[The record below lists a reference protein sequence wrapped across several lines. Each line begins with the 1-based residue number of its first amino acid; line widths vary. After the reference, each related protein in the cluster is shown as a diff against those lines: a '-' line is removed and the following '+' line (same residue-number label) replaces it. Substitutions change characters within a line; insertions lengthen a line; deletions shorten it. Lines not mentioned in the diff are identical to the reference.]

1 MAKKASDESKASK
14 VKKAPAASAKNAPVK
29 AGKVAK
35 APATAAF
42 AAAAPAKPKTARSAK
57 AVSGKTTLPSVS
69 ARQRGHYIGL
79 SRRSAVARC
88 GCRACC
94 WPRAVRVTCH
104 GSCRRLRCSP
114 ASRLR
119 CPRASKMAVLA
130 TLALRRRNL

>member
-69 ARQRGHYIGL
+69 ARQRGHYIE
-79 SRRSAVARC
+79 VA
-88 GCRACC
+88 AYHI
-94 WPRAVRVTCH
+94 AE
-104 GSCRRLRCSP
+104 
-114 ASRLR
+114 
-119 CPRASKMAVLA
+119 
-130 TLALRRRNL
+130 RRNFAPGDSLADWLAAEAQIDRLIAEGKLGR